1 MAAPSFFEG
10 WIPECGSLEI
20 LLPISL
26 GTQSL
31 FRLRLPSRLFW
42 WRQRWASRPALS
54 FKARESVAGLV
65 EKRSQFFIVH
75 VTLGTHS
82 HLPGDLPAIIEFDFT
97 FSDFFFQFLD
107 FRGAASVTQI
117 VIGGCESRAL
127 TGTVGMASTLFRPA
141 CATRSH
147 FRH

>member
-1 MAAPSFFEG
+1 
-10 WIPECGSLEI
+10 
-20 LLPISL
+20 
-26 GTQSL
+26 
-31 FRLRLPSRLFW
+31 
-42 WRQRWASRPALS
+42 
-54 FKARESVAGLV
+54 
-65 EKRSQFFIVH
+65 
-75 VTLGTHS
+75 
-82 HLPGDLPAIIEFDFT
+82 LPAIIEFDFT